1 MARHDERK
9 RTALDAPPSEP
20 SIAVDRLVT
29 NGLKALADYE
39 SLTQEQIDHIVKK
52 ASVAALD
59 SHTGLALLAV
69 QETGRGVFED
79 KAAKN
84 MFACE
89 HVTHSMG
96 KMKTVGVIARDDIDD
111 MIEIAEPVGVVCAVT
126 PVTNPTSTTVF
137 KALMALKTRNPV
149 VFAFHPSAQR
159 CSAAAAKVVRD
170 AAVAAGAP
178 EHCVQWI
185 EEPSVEATGTLMKH
199 PGVSMILATGGNAMV
214 KAAYSAGKPALGVGA
229 GNVPAYVH
237 KSAKVRRAV
246 NDLVLSKS
254 FDNGMICASEQA
266 VILDTEIYDAALAEF
281 RTLHAHLAT
290 AEEKRKLETFL
301 FPGDT
306 TNSGC
311 EPKVNA
317 AAVGQSPA
325 WIAEHAGFSVPE
337 DTSIILV
344 EAEHVGADEPLTREK
359 LCPVLT
365 VLRAGSLHQG
375 FQLAADMVAFHGQG
389 HTAVVHTEDPEV
401 AEAYGRRMKTVRVI
415 VNSPSSQGAIGG
427 VYNSLLP
434 SLTLGCGSWGS
445 TSVSNNV
452 SAAHLL
458 NIKRVTTRHNNLQW
472 FKVPPKIYFE
482 PGAIRYLTSMPE
494 VHRVTVVTDATM
506 TRLGFTDRV
515 TRVLQRRPEAVTVQ
529 VIDNVEPEPTIDSV
543 QRGARLM
550 RDFRPDTIIAL
561 GGGSPMDAA
570 KVMWLLYEQPDIDFA
585 DMRQKFSDI
594 RKRAFRFPVLGERA
608 RLVCIP
614 TTSGT
619 GAEVTPF
626 AVISDPASGKKYP
639 LADYALTPSVAIV
652 DPLLTAALPPALAA
666 DSGFDALTHAIEA
679 YVSVYANDFT
689 DGPALHAIRL
699 IFANLEAAV
708 NDRANSPEAREKM
721 HNAGTIAGMAFGSAF
736 LGIVHAM
743 SHTLGATFHIAH
755 GRTNAV
761 LLPHVIRYNGTVP
774 TKLTGWP
781 KYEDYRA
788 PERFQEIA
796 RTLGLPAST
805 PQEGVDSLA
814 TAVERLRDAAG
825 IEPSFQAL
833 GVDEKAFLD
842 ALPQQSLN
850 AYEDQCAPA
859 NPRMPMLDDMQE
871 LMRPACSRCDAATV
885 RHQDGVTARV
895 ALPVPARAGPRPPP
909 PPIPPPDAAAERT
922 PRARAAPG
930 PGPPAG
936 GRRGSARARIPASP
950 RTARRSSW
958 RSPSRPAAPPTAVP
972 ATCRGPPPRR
982 R

>member
-1 MARHDERK
+1 MTRQNAGTETTSEAGAPSD
-9 RTALDAPPSEP
+9 TAVT
-20 SIAVDRLVT
+20 VDRLVT
-29 NGLKALADYE
+29 AALKALADYE
-39 SLTQEQIDHIVKK
+39 SLTQEQVDHIVKK

-59 SHTGLALLAV
+59 RHTALARLAV
-69 QETGRGVFED
+69 EETGRGLFED

-96 KMKTVGVIARDDIDD
+96 KMRTVGVIARDDIED
-111 MIEIAEPVGVVCAVT
+111 MVEIAEPVGVVCAIT
-126 PVTNPTSTTVF
+126 PVTNPTSTTIF

-159 CSAAAAKVVRD
+159 CSAEAARIVRD

-178 EHCVQWI
+178 ENCVQWI
-185 EEPSVEATGTLMKH
+185 ETPSVEATGELMRH
-199 PGVSMILATGGNAMV
+199 SGVSLILATGGNAMV

-229 GNVPAYVH
+229 GNVPAYLH
-237 KSAKVRRAV
+237 RSADVRRAV

-266 VILDTEIYDAALAEF
+266 VILDDEIYDAALAEF

-290 AEEKRKLETFL
+290 AEEKAKLEAFL
-301 FPGDT
+301 FPTGKAAGG
-306 TNSGC
+306 GC

-325 WIAEHAGFSVPE
+325 WIAEHAGFAVPE
-337 DTSIILV
+337 NTSIILV
-344 EAEHVGADEPLTREK
+344 EAERVGPDEPLTREK

-365 VLRAGSLHQG
+365 VLRAGDEQRG
-375 FQLAADMVAFHGQG
+375 FDLAADMVAFHGQG
-389 HTAVVHTEDPEV
+389 HTAVIHTGDPAL

-415 VNSPSSQGAIGG
+415 VNAPSSQGAIGG
-427 VYNSLLP
+427 IYNGLLP

-452 SAAHLL
+452 SAAQLL
-458 NIKRVTTRHNNLQW
+458 NVKRVGTRHNNLQW

-482 PGAIRYLTSMPE
+482 PQSIRYLQSMPG
-494 VHRVTVVTDATM
+494 VHRVTIVTDATM
-506 TRLGFTDRV
+506 TRLGLVDRV
-515 TRVLQRRPEAVTVQ
+515 SRVLQRRPEPVTLQ
-529 VIDNVEPEPTIDSV
+529 IIDNVEPEPSMDSV
-543 QRGARLM
+543 RHGARLM
-550 RDFRPDTIIAL
+550 GDFRPDTIIAL

-570 KVMWLLYEQPDIDFA
+570 KVMWLLYEEQAAGRDVDFS

-594 RKRAFRFPVLGERA
+594 RKRAFRFPVLGELA

-626 AVISDPASGKKYP
+626 AVISDPATGKKYP

-652 DPLLTAALPPALAA
+652 DPLLTAGLPPVLAA
-666 DSGFDALTHAIEA
+666 DSGFDALTHAIES

-689 DGPALHAIRL
+689 DGLALHAIRL
-699 IFANLEAAV
+699 IFENLEAAV
-708 NDRANSPEAREKM
+708 NDRADSPQAREKM
-721 HNAGTIAGMAFGSAF
+721 HNAGTIAGMAFGNAF

-781 KYEDYRA
+781 KYEHYRA
-788 PERFQEIA
+788 PERFQDIA
-796 RTLGLPAST
+796 RTLGLPAAT
-805 PQEGVDSLA
+805 AQEGVESLA
-814 TAVERLRDAAG
+814 TAVERLREAVG
-825 IEPSFQAL
+825 IEGSFRAL
-833 GVDEKAFLD
+833 GVDERAFVE
-842 ALPQQSLN
+842 ALPQQAMN

-871 LMRPACSRCDAATV
+871 LMRAAYY
-885 RHQDGVTARV
+885 
-895 ALPVPARAGPRPPP
+895 
-909 PPIPPPDAAAERT
+909 
-922 PRARAAPG
+922 
-930 PGPPAG
+930 
-936 GRRGSARARIPASP
+936 GSAEAR
-950 RTARRSSW
+950 
-958 RSPSRPAAPPTAVP
+958 
-972 ATCRGPPPRR
+972 
-982 R
+982 

>member
-1 MARHDERK
+1 MTRHDEPG
-9 RTALDAPPSEP
+9 AAAGLAAAPSDIA
-20 SIAVDRLVT
+20 IAVDQLVA

-39 SLTQEQIDHIVKK
+39 ALDQEQVDHIVKK

-59 SHTGLALLAV
+59 QHTALARLAV
-69 QETGRGVFED
+69 EETGRGVFED

-89 HVTHSMG
+89 YVTHSMG
-96 KMKTVGVIARDDIDD
+96 RMKTVGVVARDDIDD
-111 MIEIAEPVGVVCAVT
+111 MTEVAEPVGVLCAVT

-159 CSAAAAKVVRD
+159 CSAQAARIVRD

-185 EEPSVEATGTLMKH
+185 ESPSVEATGTLMRH
-199 PGVSMILATGGNAMV
+199 PGISLILATGGNAMV

-237 KSAKVRRAV
+237 RSTDVRRAV

-266 VILDTEIYDAALAEF
+266 VILDREIYDAVLAEF

-290 AEEKRKLETFL
+290 AEEKAKLETFL
-301 FPGDT
+301 FPASRANATGT
-306 TNSGC
+306 GC
-311 EPKVNA
+311 EPKVNS
-317 AAVGQSPA
+317 AAVGQSAA
-325 WIAEHAGFSVPE
+325 WIAEQAGFSVPQ
-337 DTSIILV
+337 DTSLILV
-344 EAEHVGADEPLTREK
+344 ETARVGPDEPLTREK
-359 LCPVLT
+359 LCPVLA
-365 VLRAGSLHQG
+365 VLRADSARQG
-375 FQLAADMVAFHGQG
+375 FDLAADMVAFHGQG
-389 HTAVVHTEDPEV
+389 HSAVIHTGDLSL
-401 AEAYGRRMKTVRVI
+401 AEAYGRCIKAVRII
-415 VNSPSSQGAIGG
+415 VNAPSSQGAIGG
-427 VYNSLLP
+427 IYNSLLP

-452 SAAHLL
+452 SAAQLL
-458 NIKRVTTRHNNLQW
+458 NVKRVSTRRNNLQW

-482 PGAIRYLTSMPE
+482 PQSIRYLTSMPD

-506 TRLGFTDRV
+506 TRLGLVDRV
-515 TRVLQRRPEAVTVQ
+515 ERVLRRRHEPVTVQ
-529 VIDNVEPEPTIDSV
+529 VIDNVEPEPSIDSV
-543 QRGARLM
+543 RRGARLM
-550 RDFRPDTIIAL
+550 GDFRPDTIIAL

-570 KVMWLLYEQPDIDFA
+570 KVMWLLYEQQAEGKDIDFA
-585 DMRQKFSDI
+585 DMRHKFSDI
-594 RKRAFRFPVLGERA
+594 RKRAFRFPTLGKLA
-608 RLVCIP
+608 RLVCVP

-626 AVISDPASGKKYP
+626 AVISDPATGKKYP

-652 DPLLTAALPPALAA
+652 DPLLTTALPPALAA

-689 DGPALHAIRL
+689 DGLALHAIRL
-699 IFANLEAAV
+699 IFDNIEAAV
-708 NDRANSPEAREKM
+708 NDRAERPQAREKM
-721 HNAGTIAGMAFGSAF
+721 HNAGTIAGMAFGNAF

-781 KYEDYRA
+781 KYESYRA
-788 PERFQEIA
+788 PERFQDIA
-796 RTLGLPAST
+796 RSLGLPAAT
-805 PQEGVDSLA
+805 PAEGVESLA
-814 TAVERLRDAAG
+814 SAVERLREAVG
-825 IEPSFQAL
+825 IEPTFRSL
-833 GVDEKAFLD
+833 GVDEHVFLRS
-842 ALPQQSLN
+842 LPQLALN

-871 LMRPACSRCDAATV
+871 LMRAAYYGREESR
-885 RHQDGVTARV
+885 
-895 ALPVPARAGPRPPP
+895 
-909 PPIPPPDAAAERT
+909 PDAEPAER
-922 PRARAAPG
+922 P
-930 PGPPAG
+930 
-936 GRRGSARARIPASP
+936 
-950 RTARRSSW
+950 
-958 RSPSRPAAPPTAVP
+958 
-972 ATCRGPPPRR
+972 
-982 R
+982 

>member
-1 MARHDERK
+1 IE
-9 RTALDAPPSEP
+9 TPS
-20 SIAVDRLVT
+20 L
-29 NGLKALADYE
+29 
-39 SLTQEQIDHIVKK
+39 
-52 ASVAALD
+52 
-59 SHTGLALLAV
+59 
-69 QETGRGVFED
+69 
-79 KAAKN
+79 
-84 MFACE
+84 
-89 HVTHSMG
+89 
-96 KMKTVGVIARDDIDD
+96 
-111 MIEIAEPVGVVCAVT
+111 
-126 PVTNPTSTTVF
+126 
-137 KALMALKTRNPV
+137 
-149 VFAFHPSAQR
+149 
-159 CSAAAAKVVRD
+159 
-170 AAVAAGAP
+170 
-178 EHCVQWI
+178 
-185 EEPSVEATGTLMKH
+185 EATDTLMHH
-199 PGVSMILATGGNAMV
+199 PGVALILATGGNAMV

-237 KSAKVRRAV
+237 KSAKLRRAV

-266 VILDTEIYDAALAEF
+266 VILDSEIYDAALAEF

-290 AEEKRKLETFL
+290 AEEKTKLETFL
-301 FPGDT
+301 FPVG
-306 TNSGC
+306 SAGGGC

-325 WIAEHAGFSVPE
+325 WIAEQAGFTVPA
-337 DTSIILV
+337 DTSVILV
-344 EAEHVGADEPLTREK
+344 EAERVGPDEPLTREK

-365 VLRAGSLHQG
+365 VLRADSEAQG
-375 FQLAADMVAFHGQG
+375 FDLAAAMVAFHGQG
-389 HTAVVHTEDPEV
+389 HSSVIHTEDREL
-401 AEAYGRRMKTVRVI
+401 AEAYGRRMKTVRII

-452 SAAHLL
+452 TAAQLL
-458 NIKRVTTRHNNLQW
+458 NVKRVGTRHNNLQW

-482 PGAIRYLTSMPE
+482 PQAIRYLTSMPDI
-494 VHRVTVVTDATM
+494 HRVTIVTDATM
-506 TRLGFTDRV
+506 TRLGFVDRV
-515 TRVLQRRPEAVTVQ
+515 SRVLQRRPEPVTLQ
-529 VIDNVEPEPTIDSV
+529 IIDNVEPEPSISSV

-570 KVMWLLYEQPDIDFA
+570 KVMWLLYEHPDIDFA
-585 DMRQKFSDI
+585 DMRHKFSDI

-626 AVISDPASGKKYP
+626 AVISDPATGKKYP

-652 DPLLTAALPPALAA
+652 DPLLTAQLPPALAA

-689 DGPALHAIRL
+689 DGPALHAVRL
-699 IFANLEAAV
+699 VFDHLDAAV
-708 NDRANSPEAREKM
+708 NDRAGSPEAREKM
-721 HNAGTIAGMAFGSAF
+721 HNAGTIAGMAFGNAF

-781 KYEDYRA
+781 KYESYRA
-788 PERFQEIA
+788 PERFQDIA
-796 RTLGLPAST
+796 RTLGLPAAT
-805 PQEGVDSLA
+805 PAQGVESLA
-814 TAVERLRDAAG
+814 CAVERLRDAVG

-833 GVDEKAFLD
+833 GVDEQSYLT
-842 ALPQQSLN
+842 ALPQQALN

-859 NPRMPMLDDMQE
+859 NPRMPMLDDMQK
-871 LMRPACSRCDAATV
+871 LMRTAYYGQAATA
-885 RHQDGVTARV
+885 AR
-895 ALPVPARAGPRPPP
+895 
-909 PPIPPPDAAAERT
+909 
-922 PRARAAPG
+922 
-930 PGPPAG
+930 
-936 GRRGSARARIPASP
+936 
-950 RTARRSSW
+950 
-958 RSPSRPAAPPTAVP
+958 
-972 ATCRGPPPRR
+972 
-982 R
+982 

>member
-1 MARHDERK
+1 MTRHDD
-9 RTALDAPPSEP
+9 RTATAGRAEAPSDT
-20 SIAVDRLVT
+20 AVTVDRLVT

-39 SLTQEQIDHIVKK
+39 QLDQEQVDHIVKK

-59 SHTGLALLAV
+59 QHTTLARLAV
-69 QETGRGVFED
+69 EETGRGVFED

-96 KMKTVGVIARDDIDD
+96 RMKTVGVVARDDIED
-111 MIEIAEPVGVVCAVT
+111 MVELAEPVGVVCAVT
-126 PVTNPTSTTVF
+126 PVTNPTSTTIF

-159 CSAAAAKVVRD
+159 CSAEAARIVRD

-185 EEPSVEATGTLMKH
+185 ETPSVEATGTLMRH
-199 PGVSMILATGGNAMV
+199 SGVSLILATGGNAMV

-237 KSAKVRRAV
+237 KSARLRRAV

-266 VILDTEIYDAALAEF
+266 VILDTEIYDAALTEF

-290 AEEKRKLETFL
+290 AEEKAKLEAFL
-301 FPGDT
+301 FPADRTGK
-306 TNSGC
+306 GC
-311 EPKVNA
+311 EPKVNS

-325 WIAEHAGFSVPE
+325 WIAEQAGFTVPAN
-337 DTSIILV
+337 TSLILV
-344 EAEHVGADEPLTREK
+344 EAERVGPAEPLTREK
-359 LCPVLT
+359 LCPVLA
-365 VLRAGSLHQG
+365 VLRADSEQQG
-375 FQLAADMVAFHGQG
+375 FDLAADMVAFHGQG
-389 HTAVVHTEDPEV
+389 HSAVVHTEDRAL
-401 AEAYGRRMKTVRVI
+401 AEAYGRRMKTVRII
-415 VNSPSSQGAIGG
+415 VNAPSSQGAIGG
-427 VYNSLLP
+427 IYNGLLP

-452 SAAHLL
+452 SAVQLL
-458 NIKRVTTRHNNLQW
+458 NIKRVSTRRNNLQW

-482 PGAIRYLTSMPE
+482 PGSIRYLASMPD
-494 VHRVTVVTDATM
+494 VHRVTIVTDATM
-506 TRLGFTDRV
+506 TRLGFVDRV
-515 TRVLQRRPEAVTVQ
+515 SRVLQRRREPVTVQ
-529 VIDNVEPEPTIDSV
+529 VIDNVEPEPSIDSV
-543 QRGARLM
+543 RRGARLM
-550 RDFRPDTIIAL
+550 GDFRPDTIIAL

-570 KVMWLLYEQPDIDFA
+570 KVMWLLYEQQASGKDLDFA

-594 RKRAFRFPVLGERA
+594 RKRAFRFPTLGARA
-608 RLVCIP
+608 RLVCVP

-626 AVISDPASGKKYP
+626 AVISDPATGKKYP
-639 LADYALTPSVAIV
+639 LADYALTPSVAII
-652 DPLLTAALPPALAA
+652 DPLLTTGLPATLAA

-689 DGPALHAIRL
+689 DGLALHAIRL
-699 IFANLEAAV
+699 VFDHIEVAV
-708 NDRANSPEAREKM
+708 NDGAPEAREKM
-721 HNAGTIAGMAFGSAF
+721 HNAGTIAGMAFGNAF

-761 LLPHVIRYNGTVP
+761 LLPHVIRYNGCVP

-788 PERFQEIA
+788 PERFQDIA
-796 RTLGLPAST
+796 RTLGLPAAT
-805 PQEGVDSLA
+805 PAEGVASLA
-814 TAVERLRDAAG
+814 SAVERLRDAVG

-833 GVDEKAFLD
+833 GVDEHAFLD
-842 ALPQQSLN
+842 ALPQQALN

-871 LMRPACSRCDAATV
+871 IM
-885 RHQDGVTARV
+885 
-895 ALPVPARAGPRPPP
+895 
-909 PPIPPPDAAAERT
+909 
-922 PRARAAPG
+922 RAAYHE
-930 PGPPAG
+930 
-936 GRRGSARARIPASP
+936 
-950 RTARRSSW
+950 
-958 RSPSRPAAPPTAVP
+958 PTDVS
-972 ATCRGPPPRR
+972 GE
-982 R
+982 

>member
-1 MARHDERK
+1 MTRQDV
-9 RTALDAPPSEP
+9 RTEDRVRTDAPSDTAV
-20 SIAVDRLVT
+20 AVDRLVT
-29 NGLKALADYE
+29 AGLKALADYE
-39 SLTQEQIDHIVKK
+39 SLTQEQVDHIVKK

-59 SHTGLALLAV
+59 QHTALALLAV
-69 QETGRGVFED
+69 EETGRGVFED

-96 KMKTVGVIARDDIDD
+96 HMKTVGVIARDDIED
-111 MIEIAEPVGVVCAVT
+111 MVEIAEPVGVVCAIT
-126 PVTNPTSTTVF
+126 PVTNPTSTTIF

-159 CSAAAAKVVRD
+159 CSAEASRVVRD

-185 EEPSVEATGTLMKH
+185 EEPSVEATRTLMRH
-199 PGVSMILATGGNAMV
+199 PGVSLILATGGNAMV

-237 KSAKVRRAV
+237 RSAKLRRAV

-254 FDNGMICASEQA
+254 FDHGMICASEQA
-266 VILDTEIYDAALAEF
+266 VILDTGIYDAALAEF

-290 AEEKRKLETFL
+290 PEEKAKLESFL
-301 FPGDT
+301 FPAAGG
-306 TNSGC
+306 SGAGC

-317 AAVGQSPA
+317 AAVGRSPA
-325 WIAEHAGFSVPE
+325 WIAGQAGFSVPE
-337 DTSIILV
+337 DTSVILV
-344 EAEHVGADEPLTREK
+344 ETAHVGPDEPLTREK
-359 LCPVLT
+359 LCPVLA
-365 VLRAGSLHQG
+365 VLRAEDEEQG
-375 FQLAADMVAFHGQG
+375 FALAADMVAFHGQG
-389 HTAVVHTEDPEV
+389 HSAVIHTEDRAL
-401 AEAYGRRMKTVRVI
+401 AEAYGTRMKTVRVI
-415 VNSPSSQGAIGG
+415 VNAPSSQGAIGG
-427 VYNSLLP
+427 IYDGLLP

-452 SAAHLL
+452 SAAQLL
-458 NIKRVTTRHNNLQW
+458 NVKRVGTRRNNLQW

-482 PGAIRYLTSMPE
+482 PQAIRYLASMPD

-506 TRLGFTDRV
+506 TRLGFVDRIS
-515 TRVLQRRPEAVTVQ
+515 RVLQRRRDPVTLQ
-529 VIDNVEPEPTIDSV
+529 VIDNVQPEPSIDSV
-543 QRGARLM
+543 RRGADLM

-570 KVMWLLYEQPDIDFA
+570 KVMWLLYEQPGIDFA

-594 RKRAFRFPVLGERA
+594 RKRAFRFPTLGRLA
-608 RLVCIP
+608 RLVCVP

-626 AVISDPASGKKYP
+626 AVISDPATGKKYP

-652 DPLLTAALPPALAA
+652 DPLLTTALPPALAA

-699 IFANLEAAV
+699 IFGNLEAAV
-708 NDRANSPEAREKM
+708 NDREGAAEAREKM
-721 HNAGTIAGMAFGSAF
+721 HNAGTIAGMAFGNAF

-781 KYEDYRA
+781 KYEHYRA
-788 PERFQEIA
+788 PERFQDIA
-796 RTLGLPAST
+796 RALGLPAAT
-805 PQEGVDSLA
+805 PQEGVEALA
-814 TAVERLRDAAG
+814 AAVERLRDAVG
-825 IEPSFQAL
+825 IEPSFRDL
-833 GVDEKAFLD
+833 GVDERDFLD
-842 ALPQQSLN
+842 ALPQQALN

-859 NPRMPMLDDMQE
+859 NPRMPVLDDMQA
-871 LMRPACSRCDAATV
+871 LMR
-885 RHQDGVTARV
+885 TAYH
-895 ALPVPARAGPRPPP
+895 G
-909 PPIPPPDAAAERT
+909 
-922 PRARAAPG
+922 
-930 PGPPAG
+930 
-936 GRRGSARARIPASP
+936 
-950 RTARRSSW
+950 
-958 RSPSRPAAPPTAVP
+958 
-972 ATCRGPPPRR
+972 
-982 R
+982 

>member
-1 MARHDERK
+1 MTRQDV
-9 RTALDAPPSEP
+9 RTKDRVGTDAPSDTAV
-20 SIAVDRLVT
+20 AVDRLVT
-29 NGLKALADYE
+29 AGLKALADYE
-39 SLTQEQIDHIVKK
+39 SLTQEQVDHIVKK

-59 SHTGLALLAV
+59 QHTALARLAV
-69 QETGRGVFED
+69 EETGRGVFED

-96 KMKTVGVIARDDIDD
+96 HLKTVGVIGRDDIED
-111 MIEIAEPVGVVCAVT
+111 MVEIAEPVGVVAAVT

-149 VFAFHPSAQR
+149 IFAFHPAAQR
-159 CSAAAAKVVRD
+159 CSSEAARVVRD

-185 EEPSVEATGTLMKH
+185 EAPSVEATRTLMHH
-199 PGVSMILATGGNAMV
+199 PGVSLILATGGNAMV

-237 KSAKVRRAV
+237 RSANLRRAV

-266 VILDTEIYDAALAEF
+266 VILDAEIYDAAITEF
-281 RTLHAHLAT
+281 RALHAHLAT
-290 AEEKRKLETFL
+290 PQEKAKLETFL
-301 FPGDT
+301 FPATGG
-306 TNSGC
+306 SGAGC

-325 WIAEHAGFSVPE
+325 WLAEQAGFSVPA
-337 DTSIILV
+337 DTSVILV
-344 EAEHVGADEPLTREK
+344 EAERVGPDEPLTREK
-359 LCPVLT
+359 LCPVLA
-365 VLRAGSLHQG
+365 VLRAEDERRG
-375 FQLAADMVAFHGQG
+375 FDLAADMVAFHGQG
-389 HTAVVHTEDPEV
+389 HSAVIHTEDRAV
-401 AEAYGRRMKTVRVI
+401 AEAYGMRMKTVRII

-427 VYNSLLP
+427 IYNGLLP

-452 SAAHLL
+452 SAAQLL
-458 NIKRVTTRHNNLQW
+458 NVKRVSARRNNLQW

-482 PGAIRYLTSMPE
+482 PQAIRYLTSMPD
-494 VHRVTVVTDATM
+494 VHRVTIVTDATM
-506 TRLGFTDRV
+506 TRLGFVDRIS
-515 TRVLQRRPEAVTVQ
+515 RVLQRRREPVTLQ
-529 VIDNVEPEPTIDSV
+529 IIDNVQPEPSIDSV
-543 QRGARLM
+543 QHGADLM

-570 KVMWLLYEQPDIDFA
+570 KVMWLLYEQPGIDFA

-594 RKRAFRFPVLGERA
+594 RKRAFRFPALGEQA
-608 RLVCIP
+608 RLVCVP

-626 AVISDPASGKKYP
+626 AVISDPATGKKYP

-652 DPLLTAALPPALAA
+652 DPLLTTALPPALAA

-689 DGPALHAIRL
+689 DGLALHAIRL
-699 IFANLEAAV
+699 VFGHLKAAV
-708 NDRANSPEAREKM
+708 NIRENSAEAREKM
-721 HNAGTIAGMAFGSAF
+721 HNAGTIAGMAFGNAF

-755 GRTNAV
+755 GRTNAL

-781 KYEDYRA
+781 KYESYRA
-788 PERFQEIA
+788 PERFQDIA
-796 RTLGLPAST
+796 RTLGLPAAT
-805 PQEGVDSLA
+805 PAEGVESLA
-814 TAVERLRDAAG
+814 AAVERLRDAVG
-825 IEPSFQAL
+825 IEPTFQAL
-833 GVDEKAFLD
+833 GVDERAFLD
-842 ALPQQSLN
+842 ALPQQALN

-859 NPRMPMLDDMQE
+859 NPRMPMLDDMRK
-871 LMRPACSRCDAATV
+871 LMR
-885 RHQDGVTARV
+885 TAYY
-895 ALPVPARAGPRPPP
+895 G
-909 PPIPPPDAAAERT
+909 
-922 PRARAAPG
+922 
-930 PGPPAG
+930 
-936 GRRGSARARIPASP
+936 
-950 RTARRSSW
+950 
-958 RSPSRPAAPPTAVP
+958 
-972 ATCRGPPPRR
+972 
-982 R
+982 

>member
-1 MARHDERK
+1 MTRHDDRP
-9 RTALDAPPSEP
+9 RTEAPDPAGAPSDTT
-20 SIAVDRLVT
+20 IAVDRLVT

-39 SLTQEQIDHIVKK
+39 ALDQEQVDHIVKK

-59 SHTGLALLAV
+59 QHTALARLAV
-69 QETGRGVFED
+69 EETGRGVFED

-96 KMKTVGVIARDDIDD
+96 PMKTVGVIARDDIDD
-111 MIEIAEPVGVVCAVT
+111 MIEVAEPVGVVCAIT

-159 CSAAAAKVVRD
+159 CSAQAARTVRD

-178 EHCVQWI
+178 EHCIQWI
-185 EEPSVEATGTLMKH
+185 GTPSVEVTGTLMRH
-199 PGVSMILATGGNAMV
+199 PGVSLILATGGNAMV

-237 KSAKVRRAV
+237 RSAKLRRAV

-266 VILDTEIYDAALAEF
+266 VILDGEIYDQALAEF

-290 AEEKRKLETFL
+290 AEEKAKLEAFL
-301 FPGDT
+301 FPTGK
-306 TNSGC
+306 SSGAGC

-317 AAVGQSPA
+317 AAVGQSPV
-325 WIAEHAGFSVPE
+325 WIAEQAGFTVPD
-337 DTSIILV
+337 DTSLILV
-344 EAEHVGADEPLTREK
+344 EAERVGPHEPLTREK

-365 VLRAGSLHQG
+365 VLRAEAEQQG
-375 FQLAADMVAFHGQG
+375 FDLAAEMVAFHGQG
-389 HTAVVHTEDPEV
+389 HSAVIHTEDREL
-401 AEAYGRRMKTVRVI
+401 AEAYGRRMKTVRII
-415 VNSPSSQGAIGG
+415 VNAPSSQGAIGG
-427 VYNSLLP
+427 IYNSLLP

-452 SAAHLL
+452 SAAQLL
-458 NIKRVTTRHNNLQW
+458 NVKRVSVRRNNLQW

-482 PGAIRYLTSMPE
+482 PQAIRYLVSMPD

-506 TRLGFTDRV
+506 TRLGFVDRV
-515 TRVLQRRPEAVTVQ
+515 SRVLQRRREPVTLQ
-529 VIDNVEPEPTIDSV
+529 IIDNVEPEPSIASV
-543 QRGARLM
+543 RRGARLM
-550 RDFRPDTIIAL
+550 GDFRPDTIIAL

-570 KVMWLLYEQPDIDFA
+570 KVMWLLYEQQAEGKDVDFA
-585 DMRQKFSDI
+585 DMRHKFSDI
-594 RKRAFRFPVLGERA
+594 RKRAFRFPVLGRLA

-626 AVISDPASGKKYP
+626 AVISDPATGKKYP

-652 DPLLTAALPPALAA
+652 DPLLTTELPAELAA

-689 DGPALHAIRL
+689 DGLALHAIRL
-699 IFANLEAAV
+699 ILENIKAAV
-708 NDRANSPEAREKM
+708 DDRADSPVAREKM
-721 HNAGTIAGMAFGSAF
+721 HNAGTIAGMAFGNAF

-774 TKLTGWP
+774 AKLTGWP
-781 KYEDYRA
+781 KYENYRA
-788 PERFQEIA
+788 PERFQDIA
-796 RTLGLPAST
+796 RMLALPAAT
-805 PQEGVDSLA
+805 PAEGVESLA
-814 TAVERLRDAAG
+814 RAVEDLRAAVG
-825 IEPSFQAL
+825 IEPTFEAL
-833 GVDEKAFLD
+833 GVDERTFLD
-842 ALPQQSLN
+842 ALPKQALN

-859 NPRMPMLDDMQE
+859 NPRMPMLDDMQA
-871 LMRPACSRCDAATV
+871 LMR
-885 RHQDGVTARV
+885 TAYY
-895 ALPVPARAGPRPPP
+895 
-909 PPIPPPDAAAERT
+909 
-922 PRARAAPG
+922 
-930 PGPPAG
+930 G
-936 GRRGSARARIPASP
+936 GEGD
-950 RTARRSSW
+950 RSE
-958 RSPSRPAAPPTAVP
+958 A
-972 ATCRGPPPRR
+972 
-982 R
+982 

>member
-1 MARHDERK
+1 MTRQDV
-9 RTALDAPPSEP
+9 RTRDRVEADAPSDTAV
-20 SIAVDRLVT
+20 AVDRLVT
-29 NGLKALADYE
+29 AGLKALADYE
-39 SLTQEQIDHIVKK
+39 GLSQEQVDHIVKK

-59 SHTGLALLAV
+59 QHTALALLAV
-69 QETGRGVFED
+69 EETGRGVFED

-96 KMKTVGVIARDDIDD
+96 PMKTVGVIARDDIED
-111 MIEIAEPVGVVCAVT
+111 MVEIAEPVGVVCAIT
-126 PVTNPTSTTVF
+126 PVTNPTSTTIF

-159 CSAAAAKVVRD
+159 CSAEAARIVRD

-185 EEPSVEATGTLMKH
+185 EQPSVEATGTLMRH
-199 PGVSMILATGGNAMV
+199 PGVSLILATGGNAMV

-237 KSAKVRRAV
+237 KSAKLRRAV

-266 VILDTEIYDAALAEF
+266 VILDDEIYDAALAEF

-290 AEEKRKLETFL
+290 AEEKEKLESFL
-301 FPGDT
+301 FPSSGG
-306 TNSGC
+306 SGAGC

-325 WIAEHAGFSVPE
+325 WIAERAGFSVPE
-337 DTSIILV
+337 DTSVILV
-344 EAEHVGADEPLTREK
+344 EAGRVGPDEPLTREK
-359 LCPVLT
+359 LCPVLA
-365 VLRAGSLHQG
+365 VLRAADEQQG
-375 FQLAADMVAFHGQG
+375 FGLAADMVAFHGQG
-389 HTAVVHTEDPEV
+389 HSAVIHTEDRAL
-401 AEAYGRRMKTVRVI
+401 AEAYGTRMKTVRVI
-415 VNSPSSQGAIGG
+415 VNAPSSQGAIGG
-427 VYNSLLP
+427 IYNGLLP

-452 SAAHLL
+452 SAAQLL
-458 NIKRVTTRHNNLQW
+458 NVKRVGTRRNNLQW

-482 PGAIRYLTSMPE
+482 PQAIRYLTSMPD

-506 TRLGFTDRV
+506 TRLGFVDRI
-515 TRVLQRRPEAVTVQ
+515 TRVLQRRREPVTVQ
-529 VIDNVEPEPTIDSV
+529 IIDSVEPEPSIDSV
-543 QRGARLM
+543 QRGAALM
-550 RDFRPDTIIAL
+550 REFRPDTIIAL

-570 KVMWLLYEQPDIDFA
+570 KVMWLLYEQPDVDFA

-594 RKRAFRFPVLGERA
+594 RKRAFRFPALGELA
-608 RLVCIP
+608 RLVCVP

-626 AVISDPASGKKYP
+626 AVISDPATGKKYP

-652 DPLLTAALPPALAA
+652 DPLLTTALPPALAA

-689 DGPALHAIRL
+689 DGLALHAVRL
-699 IFANLEAAV
+699 VFGHLEAAV
-708 NDRANSPEAREKM
+708 NDRGDAAEAREKM
-721 HNAGTIAGMAFGSAF
+721 HNAGTIAGMAFGNAF

-781 KYEDYRA
+781 KYENYRA
-788 PERFQEIA
+788 PKRFQDISRA
-796 RTLGLPAST
+796 LGLPAAT
-805 PQEGVDSLA
+805 PAEGVESLA
-814 TAVERLRDAAG
+814 AAVERLRDAVG
-825 IEPSFQAL
+825 IEPTFAAL
-833 GVDEKAFLD
+833 GIDERTFLD
-842 ALPQQSLN
+842 ALPQQALN

-859 NPRMPMLDDMQE
+859 NPRMPMLDDMQAI
-871 LMRPACSRCDAATV
+871 M
-885 RHQDGVTARV
+885 
-895 ALPVPARAGPRPPP
+895 
-909 PPIPPPDAAAERT
+909 
-922 PRARAAPG
+922 
-930 PGPPAG
+930 
-936 GRRGSARARIPASP
+936 
-950 RTARRSSW
+950 RTAY
-958 RSPSRPAAPPTAVP
+958 
-972 ATCRGPPPRR
+972 RG
-982 R
+982 

>member
-1 MARHDERK
+1 MTRHDEPGA
-9 RTALDAPPSEP
+9 TTGPAAAPSDIA
-20 SIAVDRLVT
+20 IAVDRLVT

-39 SLTQEQIDHIVKK
+39 ALDQEQVDHIVKK

-59 SHTGLALLAV
+59 QHTALAMLAV
-69 QETGRGVFED
+69 EETGRGVFED

-96 KMKTVGVIARDDIDD
+96 PMKTVGVIARDDLDD
-111 MIEIAEPVGVVCAVT
+111 LIEVAEPVGVVCAIT

-159 CSAAAAKVVRD
+159 CSAQAARIVRD

-185 EEPSVEATGTLMKH
+185 ETPSVAATSALMRH
-199 PGVSMILATGGNAMV
+199 PGVSLILATGGNAMV

-237 KSAKVRRAV
+237 RSAELRRAV
-246 NDLVLSKS
+246 NDLVLSKA

-266 VILDTEIYDAALAEF
+266 VILDEEIYDAALTEF

-290 AEEKRKLETFL
+290 AEEKSKLETFL
-301 FPGDT
+301 FPAARADSAGA
-306 TNSGC
+306 GC
-311 EPKVNA
+311 EPKVNS

-325 WIAEHAGFSVPE
+325 WIAEQAGFTVP
-337 DTSIILV
+337 DGTSLILV
-344 EAEHVGADEPLTREK
+344 EAGRVGPDEPLTREK
-359 LCPVLT
+359 LCPVLA
-365 VLRAGSLHQG
+365 VLRAHSAEQG
-375 FQLAADMVAFHGQG
+375 FDLAADMVAFHGQG
-389 HTAVVHTEDPEV
+389 HSAVIHTQDTAL
-401 AEAYGRRMKTVRVI
+401 AEAYGKRMKTVRII
-415 VNSPSSQGAIGG
+415 VNAPSSQGAIGG
-427 VYNSLLP
+427 IYNSLLP

-452 SAAHLL
+452 SVAQLL
-458 NIKRVTTRHNNLQW
+458 NVKRVTARRNNLQW

-482 PGAIRYLTSMPE
+482 PQSVRYLASMPD

-506 TRLGFTDRV
+506 TRLGLVDRV
-515 TRVLQRRPEAVTVQ
+515 ERVLRRRREPVTVQ
-529 VIDNVEPEPTIDSV
+529 VIDSVEPEPSIDSV
-543 QRGARLM
+543 RRGARLM
-550 RDFRPDTIIAL
+550 GDFRPDTIIAL

-570 KVMWLLYEQPDIDFA
+570 KVMWLLYEQQAEGKDVDFA
-585 DMRQKFSDI
+585 AMRHKFSDI
-594 RKRAFRFPVLGERA
+594 RKRAFRFPTLGRLA

-626 AVISDPASGKKYP
+626 AVISDPATGKKYP

-652 DPLLTAALPPALAA
+652 DPLLTAALPRALAA

-689 DGPALHAIRL
+689 DGLALHAIRL
-699 IFANLEAAV
+699 IFDNIESAV
-708 NDRANSPEAREKM
+708 NDRAARPRAQEKM
-721 HNAGTIAGMAFGSAF
+721 HNAGTLAGMAFGNAF

-781 KYEDYRA
+781 KYENYLA
-788 PERFQEIA
+788 PERFQDIA
-796 RTLGLPAST
+796 RTLGLPAAT
-805 PQEGVDSLA
+805 PAEGVEALA
-814 TAVERLRDAAG
+814 CAVERLRDTVG
-825 IEPSFQAL
+825 IEPTFQAL
-833 GVDEKAFLD
+833 GVDERSFLD
-842 ALPQQSLN
+842 ALPQQALN

-859 NPRMPMLDDMQE
+859 NPRMPMLDDMRE
-871 LMRPACSRCDAATV
+871 LMRTAARPSSTRTRESSPAGSGGPGRSSNAV
-885 RHQDGVTARV
+885 
-895 ALPVPARAGPRPPP
+895 PRPP
-909 PPIPPPDAAAERT
+909 T
-922 PRARAAPG
+922 
-930 PGPPAG
+930 
-936 GRRGSARARIPASP
+936 
-950 RTARRSSW
+950 W
-958 RSPSRPAAPPTAVP
+958 SPSCSAPPTANLR
-972 ATCRGPPPRR
+972 RGPGRAST
-982 R
+982 